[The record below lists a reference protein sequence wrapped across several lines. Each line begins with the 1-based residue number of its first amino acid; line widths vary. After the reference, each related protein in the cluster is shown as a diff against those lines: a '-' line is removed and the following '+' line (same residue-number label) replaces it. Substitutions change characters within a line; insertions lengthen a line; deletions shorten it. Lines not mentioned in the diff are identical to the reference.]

1 MEIPI
6 LTLNKKLTKVSFA
19 DVNGRTSRTMSMW
32 YLLKK
37 EAYPFIIF
45 NRGISFK
52 GSKYD
57 RVIKDAKESND
68 MTYFLLMMLETLKV
82 ELEKEHVMEMVASNT
97 KYKLNGLDYQTIL
110 YFLTMNGNKTLRDFS
125 VMYNR
130 FNDKKTIK
138 EIYNE
143 MIKHLIELE
152 IFIVTRYTK
161 RSIDESIPNMEL
173 VLNEKKVEIDS
184 PHLSRIKLK

>member
-1 MEIPI
+1 
-6 LTLNKKLTKVSFA
+6 
-19 DVNGRTSRTMSMW
+19 
-32 YLLKK
+32 
-37 EAYPFIIF
+37 
-45 NRGISFK
+45 
-52 GSKYD
+52 
-57 RVIKDAKESND
+57 
-68 MTYFLLMMLETLKV
+68 MTYFLLRMLETIKTQM
-82 ELEKEHVMEMVASNT
+82 EKEHDIEMDASNT
-97 KYKLNGLDYQTIL
+97 KDKLNGLDYQTIL
-110 YFLTMNGNKTLRDFS
+110 YFLTMNGNKRLRDFS
-125 VMYNR
+125 VMYKR
-130 FNDKKTIK
+130 INDKKTIK

>member
-1 MEIPI
+1 
-6 LTLNKKLTKVSFA
+6 
-19 DVNGRTSRTMSMW
+19 
-32 YLLKK
+32 
-37 EAYPFIIF
+37 
-45 NRGISFK
+45 
-52 GSKYD
+52 
-57 RVIKDAKESND
+57 
-68 MTYFLLMMLETLKV
+68 
-82 ELEKEHVMEMVASNT
+82 MEMVASNT

-130 FNDKKTIK
+130 FNDKKSIK

-161 RSIDESIPNMEL
+161 RNIEENIPNMEL

-184 PHLSRIKLK
+184 PHLSRIK